1 MTRRPRRRLL
11 THDRKVLLLAGL
23 AGLAP
28 LLLAVALLWSADL
41 APGTRWTLVLFA
53 AGGWL
58 LFAFSARDTVV
69 RPLQTLSNL
78 LGALREGDFSFR
90 ARTGRDHGPL
100 GDALRE
106 LNALAD
112 TLREERLG
120 ALEASALLQRVMAE
134 IDVAVFAFDAEG
146 RLRLANRAG
155 EALLARPVEQL
166 LDRHADELG
175 FREVL
180 QEEPHRVVDA
190 VFPGGTGRYEVR
202 RGTFRQGG
210 RPHELVVLSDLSRTL
225 RQEERAA
232 WQRLIRVMGHEL
244 NNSLAPIRSIAA
256 SLETLLAREPRSAD
270 ADADVRGGLAVIA
283 SRADSLGR
291 FMDAYGRLA
300 RLPPP
305 QRRPFAV
312 GDLVRRVAGM
322 ETRVAVDVHP
332 GPEVKLQGDP
342 DQIELVLINLL
353 KNATEASAESGG
365 GVVMGWTASPRPPTL
380 ELWVDDEGPGPPETG
395 NLFVPFFTTKPKGS
409 GIGLVLSRQIAEA
422 HGGTL
427 TLAPH
432 PRGRGSRAALR
443 LPRPGRVPRERTS

>member
-1 MTRRPRRRLL
+1 MTRRPRPRLI
-11 THDRKVLLLAGL
+11 THDRRVFLQALG

-28 LLLAVALLWSADL
+28 VALGLVLLLTGDFET
-41 APGTRWTLVLFA
+41 GTKWTLGLLVV
-53 AGGWL
+53 GWWL
-58 LFAFSARDTVV
+58 LFASAARETVV

-106 LNALAD
+106 LNAMAQ

-120 ALEASALLQRVMAE
+120 ALEASALLQRVMGE

-155 EALLARPVEQL
+155 EALLSRPLEQI
-166 LDRHADELG
+166 LDRQAEELG
-175 FREVL
+175 FAGILEG
-180 QEEPHRVVDA
+180 EPRRVMDA
-190 VFPGGTGRYEVR
+190 AFPGGSGRFEMR
-202 RGTFRQGG
+202 RGSFRQGG

-225 RQEERAA
+225 REEERAA

-244 NNSLAPIRSIAA
+244 NNSLTPIRSITA
-256 SLETLLAREPRSAD
+256 SLEKLLGRTSRPPD
-270 ADADVRGGLAVIA
+270 ADADLQSGLSIIGE
-283 SRADSLGR
+283 RAESLGR

-305 QRRPFAV
+305 KRQTFV
-312 GDLVRRVAGM
+312 VEDLVRRVAGM
-322 ETRVAVDVHP
+322 ETRVQVDVCP
-332 GPEVKLQGDP
+332 GPAVRVQADP
-342 DQIELVLINLL
+342 DQVELVLINLL
-353 KNATEASAESGG
+353 KNAAEASRERSTGIA
-365 GVVMGWTASPRPPTL
+365 VGWRAASRSRTV
-380 ELWVDDEGPGPPETG
+380 EVWVDDDGPGPPETG
-395 NLFVPFFTTKPKGS
+395 NLFVPFFTTKPGGS

-422 HGGTL
+422 HGGTV

-432 PRGRGSRAALR
+432 PRGHGSRATLTLPKLR
-443 LPRPGRVPRERTS
+443 RTSTSQSR